1 MTGTAKTEAEEFR
14 LIYNMRVIEIPT
26 NKPVIRDDRNDK
38 IYSTKVNKFKALC
51 DEVVARNAYGQ
62 PILIGTVSVE
72 TSEVLS
78 RMLDRRKIKHNVL
91 NAKNHAKEILICN
104 CSTCLSFFFNWY
116 PFFSF
121 NSLM

>member
-51 DEVVARNAYGQ
+51 DERCV
-62 PILIGTVSVE
+62 
-72 TSEVLS
+72 
-78 RMLDRRKIKHNVL
+78 
-91 NAKNHAKEILICN
+91 
-104 CSTCLSFFFNWY
+104 
-116 PFFSF
+116 
-121 NSLM
+121 